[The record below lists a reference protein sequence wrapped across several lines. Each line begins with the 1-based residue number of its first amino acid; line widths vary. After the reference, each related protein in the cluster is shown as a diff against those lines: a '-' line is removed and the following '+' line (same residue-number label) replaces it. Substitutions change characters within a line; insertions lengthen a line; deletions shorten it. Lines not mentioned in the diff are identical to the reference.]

1 MSLEITDELIA
12 SFPPEAQTVIRAL
25 LGEIAELKEKLGTSP
40 RNSSV
45 PPSSEHPHAKP
56 PPKKKPHVKN
66 KRKRGGQKGHPKH
79 ERELIP
85 AEECD
90 EVIPLKPTNCRRC
103 GKRLSGE
110 DAEPWRH
117 QVWEL
122 PKIEPTVIEYQR
134 HRLTCPCCS
143 ESTCAPLPD
152 GVPQGQSGP
161 RLIAFT
167 AVLMAH
173 FRQSKR
179 RTALFLESLFGQP
192 CSTGLVVKLQNIAAA
207 ALRPNYEELK
217 DAIPD
222 QPIIGGDESP
232 TKEANKKAWVW
243 TFVAGAFTVFAMRP
257 TRAAT
262 VLKEF
267 LGKFRGIINCDRAK
281 MYWALAQE
289 SADECEHR
297 LQWCWAH
304 LQRDFQK
311 LIDSPDH
318 QVKRLGYDLMRPT
331 KELFRQWAKC
341 RDGTITHA
349 EMKETLEPIREQV
362 DALLLRG
369 VFSGNVKLKGMC
381 KELYDHR
388 AWLWTFLDHEG
399 VEPTNNASERS
410 LRHAVIWR
418 KLSFGTQSET
428 GSRFVETMLT
438 VIETCRQ
445 QERGV
450 YEHITTAIEAH
461 FNSQTPPSLLPGA

>member
-1 MSLEITDELIA
+1 MSHEITDELIA
-12 SFPPEAQTVIRAL
+12 GFSPEAQAVIRAL
-25 LGEIAELKEKLGTSP
+25 LAENAELKAKLGVSP
-40 RNSSV
+40 RNSSL

-56 PPKKKPHVKN
+56 PPKKKPRAKT

-79 ERELIP
+79 ERQLIP
-85 AEECD
+85 ADECD
-90 EVIPLKPTNCRRC
+90 DVIPLKPTTCRRC
-103 GKRLSGE
+103 GESLSGE
-110 DAEPWRH
+110 DTDPWRH

-122 PKIEPTVIEYQR
+122 PEIKPIVTEYQR
-134 HRLTCPCCS
+134 HRLACPCCN

-161 RLIAFT
+161 RLIAFVS
-167 AVLMAH
+167 VLMAH

-179 RTALFLESLFGQP
+179 RTALFLESLLGQP
-192 CSTGLVVKLQNIAAA
+192 CSTGLVVKLQNIATA
-207 ALRPNYEELK
+207 ALEPNYEELK
-217 DAIPD
+217 NALPD
-222 QPIIGGDESP
+222 QPVLGGDESP
-232 TKEANKKAWVW
+232 TKEANQKAWVW
-243 TFVAGAFTVFAMRP
+243 TFVASTFTVFAMRP

-289 SADECEHR
+289 SAEERQHR

-318 QVKRLGYDLMRPT
+318 QAKRLGHDLMRPT
-331 KELFRQWAKC
+331 KELFRQWARC

-349 EMKETLEPIREQV
+349 EMKKALAPVREQV

-369 VFSGNVKLKGMC
+369 EFSGNSKLTGMC
-381 KELYDHR
+381 KELHDHR
-388 AWLWTFLDHEG
+388 DWLWTFLDHEG

-418 KLSFGTQSET
+418 KLSFGTQSQS

-445 QERGV
+445 QQRSV
-450 YEHITTAIEAH
+450 HEHVTAAIQAH
-461 FNSQTPPSLLPGA
+461 FNNHPAPSILPGV